1 MCHRRARECCA
12 HLQHARTRSRGGRST
27 WLVECRVVPE
37 LSALNQSLRSSTGTL
52 NARVERS
59 VLKAADSG
67 GVVTKTLK
75 PYCILARVVL

>member
-1 MCHRRARECCA
+1 MCTPP
-12 HLQHARTRSRGGRST
+12 ARTHETTFNKRLRGGRST